1 MSRSRQRSSTR
12 SSRAGKSGL
21 FGRGR
26 WGGTGASI
34 VGLGCFGMARA
45 LTAVGALLALAL
57 LGLGLAVYL
66 GRDEDT
72 IAVDNLLSEDITR
85 AIGTAEDRGQDVD
98 LGRIANFDWDE
109 VLLVDRDTT
118 RAQISKALGYE
129 WKGDLRFKTG
139 DLLIFLRSRQVA
151 RFADYRGEGRFVG
164 VKRPIQRLRRDEA
177 VFRVRGL
184 VIRPRAAPQD

>member
-1 MSRSRQRSSTR
+1 
-12 SSRAGKSGL
+12 
-21 FGRGR
+21 
-26 WGGTGASI
+26 
-34 VGLGCFGMARA
+34 MARA

-57 LGLGLAVYL
+57 IGLGLAVYL

-72 IAVDNLLSEDITR
+72 IAVDNLLSERITR

-98 LGRIANFDWDE
+98 LGQIAKFDWDE
-109 VLLVDRDTT
+109 VLLVDRNAT
-118 RAQISKALGYE
+118 RAQTSKALGYE
-129 WKGDLRFKTG
+129 WNGDLRFKTG

-151 RFADYRGEGRFVG
+151 RFADYRGEGGFEG
-164 VKRPIQRLRRDEA
+164 VRRPIQRLRRDEA